1 MELCITA
8 EMPFQPQHTP
18 RAKPFS
24 PVRQAASPAPA
35 TPPPH
40 RLHPLASSPSP
51 ASSATDSDREQKQDP
66 EFLEFDLL
74 VHDVAGTNDS
84 MLTHPWDLPP
94 TPLRIG
100 LGTTKAQLVSLLRAR
115 LPVASPY
122 PPGLATSGSDLLSLR
137 HSVTN
142 STGGSSII
150 RVPKLVGVTLYWT
163 FRGDIL
169 PLGPDDRD
177 WHYRNPITKTDLL
190 GRSEAEW
197 FLLREMMT
205 ASSGA
210 LKCYLAIQGDMGIA
224 AAVPSTPTPTKKLN
238 YGRWFSYIRKSRV
251 AAADDE

>member
-8 EMPFQPQHTP
+8 EMPFEKPTSRP
-18 RAKPFS
+18 KPFS
-24 PVRQAASPAPA
+24 PVREATTPSPA

-51 ASSATDSDREQKQDP
+51 ASSPTCSHREHKQP
-66 EFLEFDLL
+66 PSFLEFDLL
-74 VHDVAGTNDS
+74 IYDPAGTSDS

-94 TPLRIG
+94 TPLRIS
-100 LGTTKAQLVSLLRAR
+100 LNTTKAQLASLLRAH

-122 PPGLATSGSDLLSLR
+122 PLGLATSGSDLQSLR
-137 HSVTN
+137 SSVTN
-142 STGGSSII
+142 SPSSSSGAN
-150 RVPKLVGVTLYWT
+150 RVPKLVAITLYWT

-190 GRSEAEW
+190 CRSEAEW

-210 LKCYLAIQGDMGIA
+210 LKCYLAIQGDMGA
-224 AAVPSTPTPTKKLN
+224 AAPSTPTPTRKHN
-238 YGRWFSYIRKSRV
+238 YGRWFSYVRKSRG
-251 AAADDE
+251 AAADGE